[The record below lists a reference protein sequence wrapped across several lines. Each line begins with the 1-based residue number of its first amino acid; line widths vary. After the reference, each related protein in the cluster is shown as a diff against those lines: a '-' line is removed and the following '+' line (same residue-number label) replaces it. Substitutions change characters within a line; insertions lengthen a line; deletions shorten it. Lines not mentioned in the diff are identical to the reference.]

1 MSKWIKKASLLWSA
15 ALAAVLLCGCFAGGE
30 SGSDESGAANASS
43 SESVASGTSAG
54 DAELPEE
61 NNYLK
66 NTSFEKGFRVY
77 KTTEGVGDFH
87 ALPLET
93 SLSNVQPDWTLAQW
107 ASKYDIIGAQRTAAF
122 GEVSFVCGETSPP
135 AKRVDVNTRTGN
147 ISLELNAET
156 EYERDR
162 LNGEQWPHLLIGQDW
177 AGEELLRIADM
188 QSLVLRMDYEVTK
201 IEDKSYSVPNPG
213 LHCAQFVWYVTLQ
226 NRNADS
232 ADFGK
237 YVWFGLNL
245 FDNRMAGSVSDGF
258 AAQDG
263 GKEQNTGAF
272 IYQPSSA
279 VWSDD
284 GRVPSAGEEK
294 EVSFDIVEEARS
306 AYELAVE
313 RNFLGSTRFED
324 LYIGSTN
331 LGFEVT
337 GTYNIAAKIGN
348 LGIVWREKAQTLP
361 PQNKQ

>member
-1 MSKWIKKASLLWSA
+1 M
-15 ALAAVLLCGCFAGGE
+15 LCGCFAGETGD
-30 SGSDESGAANASS
+30 SDDSKAEKNS
-43 SESVASGTSAG
+43 SVAENGSS
-54 DAELPEE
+54 DSFDSVSEIPEE

-66 NTSFEKGFRVY
+66 DPFFKKGFRVY

-87 ALPLET
+87 SRPLET
-93 SLSNVQPDWTLAQW
+93 SLSDVQPDWTLAQW
-107 ASKYDIIGAQRTAAF
+107 ASKYDIIDSQRTAAF
-122 GEVSFVCGETSPP
+122 GEVSFVCGEVSPP
-135 AKRVDVNTRTGN
+135 AKRVVVNTRTGS

-177 AGEELLRIADM
+177 AGEELLRVADM
-188 QSLVLRMDYEVTK
+188 QSIVFRMNYEVTK
-201 IEDKSYSVPNPG
+201 IEDKSYSAPDPA

-245 FDNRMAGSVSDGF
+245 FDNRTAGTVSDGF

-284 GRVPSAGEEK
+284 GRVPSAGEQK
-294 EVSFDIVEEARS
+294 AVRFDFADEARA

-337 GTYNIAAKIGN
+337 GTYNIAVKIDE
-348 LGIVWREKAQTLP
+348 LGIVWREKTQTLP